1 MSNVKAVLQSNPTV
15 AFAAMIGCIGVK
27 GELAR
32 RSAPLI
38 PIQPNYTKIPCDA
51 RFSGHRVDDLM

>member
-1 MSNVKAVLQSNPTV
+1 MSNVKAVLQSYPTV

-32 RSAPLI
+32 RSALLT
-38 PIQPNYTKIPCDA
+38 PIQPNYATIACDV
-51 RFSGHRVDDLM
+51 RLSGHRLDDLV